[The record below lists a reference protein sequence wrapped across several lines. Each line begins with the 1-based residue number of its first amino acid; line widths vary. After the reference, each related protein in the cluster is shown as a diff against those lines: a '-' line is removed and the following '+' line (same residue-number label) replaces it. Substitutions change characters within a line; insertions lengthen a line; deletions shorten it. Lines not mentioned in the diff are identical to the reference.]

1 MTLKRRRNVQTMS
14 ADRQWL
20 DERDWEM
27 QSSIRGGL
35 GTRPRGWWRNESG
48 RPDLVPGN
56 GELDAYCHL
65 AVTSTSWF
73 VKAPPARAV
82 ERLRFLADSGELT
95 QAERK
100 AIEAGEGGAYGWRRE
115 VLGAI

>member
-1 MTLKRRRNVQTMS
+1 MTAYNGWTN
-14 ADRQWL
+14 
-20 DERDWEM
+20 WETWTANRFANGDYG
-27 QSSIRGGL
+27 SG
-35 GTRPRGWWRNESG
+35 PDPEWRNESG

-65 AVTSTSWF
+65 AVTSTGWF